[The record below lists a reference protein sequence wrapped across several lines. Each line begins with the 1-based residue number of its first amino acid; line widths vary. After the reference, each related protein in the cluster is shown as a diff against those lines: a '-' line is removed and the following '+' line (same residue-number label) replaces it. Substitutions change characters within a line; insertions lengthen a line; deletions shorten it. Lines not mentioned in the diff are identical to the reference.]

1 MAGFQHGQVKR
12 LVAGDNRRAAVLP
25 VLFEVGE
32 EGGGGGG
39 IEGGQRFVK
48 QPQRRGV
55 KPEAGELT
63 AALLAGGKLAALPVI
78 VAVQGDGG
86 ERGIKARLKSGV
98 IHAVVEAGG
107 VAQVFA
113 RGEGGF
119 DAGTVAEVEVRRVA
133 ADGAALRGDEAGE
146 RL

>member
-1 MAGFQHGQVKR
+1 MA
-12 LVAGDNRRAAVLP
+12 
-25 VLFEVGE
+25 
-32 EGGGGGG
+32 
-39 IEGGQRFVK
+39 
-48 QPQRRGV
+48 
-55 KPEAGELT
+55 
-63 AALLAGGKLAALPVI
+63 AALLSGGKLAALSVV

>member
-12 LVAGDNRRAAVLP
+12 LVAGDDRRAAVLP

-32 EGGGGGG
+32 EGSGSCG

-55 KPEAGELT
+55 EPEA
-63 AALLAGGKLAALPVI
+63 GKLAAALLPGGE
-78 VAVQGDGG
+78 VAALSVVVCVQGDGG
-86 ERGIKARLKSGV
+86 KRGIQPCFQFGAV
-98 IHAVVEAGG
+98 HAVVEAGG

-119 DAGTVAEVEVRRVA
+119 DAGAVAEVEVRRVA
-133 ADGAALRGDEAGE
+133 ANGAALRGDESGE